1 MRGSIT
7 TMVNPQLIDYIRRQV
22 AAGVSQDDISKALVA
37 IGWETAAIQ
46 EGFASVSTSSPV
58 GLPPLGVQ
66 MPVQSPLESG
76 NPRHIGR
83 WVAIISIVLLLLI
96 AAGAYAAYSFNLFT
110 LPGVGAPIPK
120 VIPTKKSA
128 TTTAAVAPLP
138 LATTTASTTQ
148 TTATVS
154 SNATSTKT
162 VATSTASTALSC
174 TTQDCFNTQFA
185 LCNKAMLTVDSGIL
199 GVAQYSIIGPV
210 SGGCSMSFVF
220 TKHLNTTWVNKPM
233 TCTYDNKIEFT
244 AAVQNVFTAAQQ
256 GKSACT
262 GPLTSILKSLPK

>member
-1 MRGSIT
+1 
-7 TMVNPQLIDYIRRQV
+7 MVNPQLIDYIRRQV
-22 AAGVSQDDISKALVA
+22 AAGVSQDDISKALAA

-58 GLPPLGVQ
+58 ELPPLGVQ

-76 NPRHIGR
+76 HPRHIGR

-96 AAGAYAAYSFNLFT
+96 AGGAYAAYSFNLFT
-110 LPGVGAPIPK
+110 LPGLGAPIPE
-120 VIPTKKSA
+120 VVSTKGPSA
-128 TTTAAVAPLP
+128 TTTVAVAPLP

-148 TTATVS
+148 TTTAVS
-154 SNATSTKT
+154 SNATSTKAA
-162 VATSTASTALSC
+162 ATSTAPTALSC

-185 LCNKAMLTVDSGIL
+185 LCNKAALTVDSGIL
-199 GVAQYSIIGPV
+199 GIAQYNIIGPV

-244 AAVQNVFTAAQQ
+244 AAVQNAFTAAKQ
-256 GKSACT
+256 GKSTCT